1 MKKDT
6 VQLYKLNCFFKNGG
20 MIENRVFNS
29 LLDLKNIQVYKSI
42 LFKNCMFSKTILLS
56 NTQLEETIKFVDCTF
71 KGDFIIGDDENNQT
85 CTKTNQNIEFT
96 NCIFHGQASFDG
108 LLCLGSLVFSR
119 SEFQKKAS
127 IKYANIANKLDII
140 DCIFHNSLDLNS
152 TKVGLA
158 IFIENPIFAST
169 DGELDINAVIAQ
181 GFIVEGGFFKC
192 NKIHGDIS
200 TKEYFTFTYY
210 KLDKSVNSKEKLT
223 LIDSKHSIAE
233 LAMDYGVALNQDY
246 INILETNDFFLKFL
260 YEDANIRNNGLFY
273 IVKEND
279 ACYDLYK
286 GTYIKNEKLDLS
298 YSNFGKKIQINAVY
312 IESPEILFDY
322 VTCNHLDFVDSH
334 FDSQSFFSMVST
346 EFLGDYRF
354 QSCTII
360 SGSLMCNGIKARN
373 IFLQDVLFKML
384 KSTDDV
390 NKSNIDFSF
399 GKISNTFQMKDI
411 TFSST
416 EQNPYL
422 NFCCTEVGF
431 KFSID
436 NSFKIEKPIKVMILD
451 INSSKFKNF
460 VIKDVLTDSDTY
472 VFNFNNFS
480 FDVWY
485 DACEN
490 ETARWQQLV
499 KRQTLQYFTRD
510 IYVELEKYYRHKNND
525 TIADEI
531 YYHGMYGT
539 YLIKKNQWS
548 IIRRTLDFF
557 WRSFGYGLYPLR
569 IFYIIL
575 MFITLGTIAVYYS
588 QSYTYFSIM
597 VLFKCIVQSIIAF
610 IPFEGFTGLDIKS
623 YTQNGFISLYMNIH
637 KVFGY
642 ILVPLWI
649 AGMTGIMK
657 KK

>member
-246 INILETNDFFLKFL
+246 INILETNDFFLKFF
-260 YEDANIRNNGLFY
+260 EEKDR
-273 IVKEND
+273 D
-279 ACYDLYK
+279 PK
-286 GTYIKNEKLDLS
+286 GKADNT
-298 YSNFGKKIQINAVY
+298 KIQN
-312 IESPEILFDY
+312 
-322 VTCNHLDFVDSH
+322 
-334 FDSQSFFSMVST
+334 
-346 EFLGDYRF
+346 
-354 QSCTII
+354 
-360 SGSLMCNGIKARN
+360 
-373 IFLQDVLFKML
+373 
-384 KSTDDV
+384 
-390 NKSNIDFSF
+390 
-399 GKISNTFQMKDI
+399 
-411 TFSST
+411 
-416 EQNPYL
+416 
-422 NFCCTEVGF
+422 
-431 KFSID
+431 
-436 NSFKIEKPIKVMILD
+436 
-451 INSSKFKNF
+451 
-460 VIKDVLTDSDTY
+460 
-472 VFNFNNFS
+472 
-480 FDVWY
+480 
-485 DACEN
+485 
-490 ETARWQQLV
+490 
-499 KRQTLQYFTRD
+499 
-510 IYVELEKYYRHKNND
+510 
-525 TIADEI
+525 
-531 YYHGMYGT
+531 
-539 YLIKKNQWS
+539 
-548 IIRRTLDFF
+548 
-557 WRSFGYGLYPLR
+557 
-569 IFYIIL
+569 
-575 MFITLGTIAVYYS
+575 
-588 QSYTYFSIM
+588 
-597 VLFKCIVQSIIAF
+597 
-610 IPFEGFTGLDIKS
+610 
-623 YTQNGFISLYMNIH
+623 
-637 KVFGY
+637 
-642 ILVPLWI
+642 
-649 AGMTGIMK
+649 
-657 KK
+657 